1 MLMRAC
7 VVLMCSCSLLGLQA
21 ASNYVSSISLLQTA
35 INNALNGD
43 LIVLANGAYS
53 NNTINIS
60 KSGITV
66 RAATPGGVILNGTDD
81 INISG
86 SRVTFSGFQFLNSGS
101 NTSGIPI
108 DVTGSQNLLT
118 QLNFDGFSVQKYI
131 NIQAPSKSNE
141 VSYCNFRN
149 KPVTALSGNLIHVE
163 ADVSVVGYHKIRYCS
178 FQDMPGAG
186 GDNGNECIR
195 LSNGAQS
202 NYIART
208 LVEYCYFNNTGNGDS
223 EAISIKCRANV
234 IRYCT
239 FTNNPDAMLVFR
251 NGHDNVAYGNFFINA
266 GGIRVKEANNGYIYN
281 NYFQNSGVG
290 GSMPAVR
297 LDYQSVVVIPD
308 IPNPNVC
315 SNINFLH
322 NTFVDCGDID
332 LGATGPVSNTWANNL
347 FKKSSGNIFI
357 NPNAGTS
364 WAGNMFQGILGIA
377 IPSGMANVN
386 PQLVLNANN
395 FFGLSSNSPA
405 IDAASA
411 SYPAIPDLPNLDDDF
426 SLLLDISRQAR
437 PASVT
442 FKDVGCDEFTTGS
455 ALNRPLAL
463 SDVGPSYLGGPGS
476 ATAPSITAQS
486 SNQTVV
492 VGSPVTFF
500 VVASGTGPLS
510 YQWRKNG
517 TNLVGVTSATNI
529 IVSAQVGD
537 AANYSVVVTN
547 VAGSVTNTS
556 VTLTVNVPP
565 SISAQSPNQ
574 TVVEG
579 SPVNFFV
586 VASGSSPLIYQWRK
600 NGSNLVGVTGST
612 NNIAFAQVTDAGSYT
627 VLITN
632 IAGSITNTP
641 AMLTVIEPPSIAAQS
656 SNQTVAAGSPIS
668 FFVVASGTSPF
679 GYQWRKDGSN
689 LVGELG
695 ATISIAAAQSPSAG
709 SYTVIVTNAAGSI
722 TSIVATLNISITP
735 PLIKSIVPNLGG
747 DVTLTGNGPVG
758 ETYQVLA
765 TTNVELPLVNWT
777 TVDAGVFTG
786 GIFNVTDT
794 QATNYP
800 QRFYRISTP

>member
-1 MLMRAC
+1 MLIRVC
-7 VVLMCSCSLLGLQA
+7 FVLVFLTSAIGADA
-21 ASNYVSSISLLQTA
+21 ASNYVSSISALQTA
-35 INNALNGD
+35 INNSVNGD
-43 LIVLANGAYS
+43 LIVLASGTYS
-53 NNTINIS
+53 NNTININ

-86 SRVTFSGFQFLNSGS
+86 SRVTFSGFQFLNSGT
-101 NTSGIPI
+101 NTTGIPI
-108 DVTGSQNLLT
+108 DVTGNQNLLT
-118 QLNFDGFSVQKYI
+118 QLNFDGFSMQKYI
-131 NIQAPSKSNE
+131 NIQAPSRSNE

-149 KPVTALSGNLIHVE
+149 KPVTAQIGNLIHVG

-208 LVEYCYFNNTGNGDS
+208 LVEYCYFNNTGDGDS

-290 GSMPAVR
+290 GSMPAVK

-308 IPNPNVC
+308 VPNPNVC

-332 LGATGPVSNTWANNL
+332 LGATGPALNTWANNI

-364 WAGNMFQGILGIA
+364 WASNIYQGTLGIS

-386 PQLVLNANN
+386 PQLVLNSDNY
-395 FFGLSSNSPA
+395 FGLNSNSPA
-405 IDAASA
+405 IDSASA
-411 SYPAIPDLPNLDDDF
+411 SYPAIPDVPLVDDDF

-437 PASVT
+437 PANVT
-442 FKDVGCDEFTTGS
+442 LKDVGCDEFTAGAT
-455 ALNRPLAL
+455 LNRPLAL

-517 TNLVGVTSATNI
+517 TNLVGVTTATNTI
-529 IVSAQVGD
+529 ASAQVGD
-537 AANYSVVVTN
+537 AGSYSVVVTN
-547 VAGSVTNTS
+547 VAGS
-556 VTLTVNVPP
+556 
-565 SISAQSPNQ
+565 
-574 TVVEG
+574 
-579 SPVNFFV
+579 
-586 VASGSSPLIYQWRK
+586 
-600 NGSNLVGVTGST
+600 
-612 NNIAFAQVTDAGSYT
+612 
-627 VLITN
+627 
-632 IAGSITNTP
+632 ITNTP
-641 AMLTVIEPPSIAAQS
+641 ATLTINIPPSIAAQS
-656 SNQTVAAGSPIS
+656 SNQTVVAGSAVS

-679 GYQWRKDGSN
+679 SYQWRKDGTN
-689 LVGELG
+689 LVGEVG
-695 ATISIAAAQSPSAG
+695 ATNTIAAAQSPSAG
-709 SYTVIVTNAAGSI
+709 IYTVIVTNAAGSI
-722 TSIVATLNISITP
+722 TSFVATLTISITP
-735 PLIKSIVPNLGG
+735 PQITSIVPNVGG
-747 DVTLTGNGPVG
+747 HVTLSGTGPVG
-758 ETYQVLA
+758 ETYRLLA
-765 TTNVELPLVNWT
+765 TTNVELPLVNWP

-800 QRFYRISTP
+800 QRFYRIATP